1 MIRYIQLVAYN
12 IQFWNQWLFHLFLN
26 GSDFHSLSSIGM
38 TVEANRL
45 LAIYKASY
53 AVPST
58 STGIARN
65 IENLQPSAKVK
76 LDKNLGWIPN
86 PRTEMNK
93 FYDNVYKPFYSE
105 HSGVYRHTKKDFKN
119 AFHTDAQRQ
128 YDNEKN
134 ISKIGKQV
142 EHIQSKKDPSQAGYI
157 LRENHVLKPHDSE
170 AIRQN
175 IIHIDDLQHS
185 IYKIEKELNEHLK
198 KTIHSLSR

>member
-58 STGIARN
+58 STGIGRN

-105 HSGVYRHTKKDFKN
+105 RSGVYRQKRTSRMHSTLMPNVNMTMRRTFQKSGSKWSIFSPKKIL
-119 AFHTDAQRQ
+119 HRLG
-128 YDNEKN
+128 
-134 ISKIGKQV
+134 ISSGK
-142 EHIQSKKDPSQAGYI
+142 
-157 LRENHVLKPHDSE
+157 
-170 AIRQN
+170 
-175 IIHIDDLQHS
+175 
-185 IYKIEKELNEHLK
+185 
-198 KTIHSLSR
+198 TMC